1 MFKQIL
7 LISLTSSFFFL
18 NSEVANPEI
27 SPNYSESNQ
36 KISQKISTKKQQL
49 IDQYLELTGG
59 EKTFQ
64 ELIRAMWSQ
73 MEQQFSSIFTSQL
86 LENQ

>member
-7 LISLTSSFFFL
+7 LISLTSSLFFL
-18 NSEVANPEI
+18 NSEVANSQI
-27 SPNYSESNQ
+27 FPNYSESNQ
-36 KISQKISTKKQQL
+36 RISQKISTKKQQL

-64 ELIRAMWSQ
+64 EVIRAMLSQ
-73 MEQQFSSIFTSQL
+73 MEQQFSSIFTSEL
-86 LENQ
+86 LEN